1 MEELLKPAV
10 LEILDHSVIVTCNVS
25 GYNDIYITESRK
37 ILLDALAIAC
47 AIQHRV
53 KVKLRP
59 VCVLRYSWL
68 RAGRNLQLQRFVRI
82 ALYLMIARSDQIK
95 ITILDVACF
104 ATDFYQF

>member
-47 AIQHRV
+47 AIQHRI
-53 KVKLRP
+53 KVHLNF
-59 VCVLRYSWL
+59 LDQSGS
-68 RAGRNLQLQRFVRI
+68 AGRGNSSDSFNVLFYLLSTFRAFTDRFVPK
-82 ALYLMIARSDQIK
+82 LTKSN
-95 ITILDVACF
+95 
-104 ATDFYQF
+104 